1 MRSIHFN
8 FKNPFPKTG
17 SSGRFRAQFP
27 SRLGF
32 TLVELLVVI
41 AIIGTLIGLLLPAVQ
56 MAREASRATKCLNNQ
71 KQLALAFMEFATAH
85 NGDLPASYST
95 KPVQRGWAIDLLPHL
110 DAATFAREWDD
121 QSDYFASN
129 NQYLIKRYMASFHCP
144 STPDGRRTVT
154 TSRDLK
160 GQQIS
165 AIEGDVSD
173 YYVHSGGVYVKE
185 YGTYA
190 TYKNPLAVDDRLSIE
205 CDDGVSQTILVNE
218 QSGRPTLWKDGQ
230 KDGSNLVEKP
240 YLSLWAGGPVTQ
252 IPTTLQAESQVVNRT
267 NEAFYSF
274 HSGGTYAAFM
284 DGGARLIS
292 NRALPYIVLA
302 LNTRDGEENVRVEDL
317 ELSKYNESFIK
328 NGLYPD
334 GSTP

>member
-1 MRSIHFN
+1 MQPIQMN
-8 FKNPFPKTG
+8 EKNSFH
-17 SSGRFRAQFP
+17 RA
-27 SRLGF
+27 RGF

-56 MAREASRATKCLNNQ
+56 MAREASRSAKCLNNQ

-85 NGDLPASYST
+85 NGYLPASYST

-110 DAATFAREWDD
+110 DAATFAKDWDD
-121 QSDYFASN
+121 QAHYYAGN
-129 NQYLIKRYMASFHCP
+129 NQYLLKRFMASFHCP
-144 STPDGRRTVT
+144 STPDSHRTVT

-160 GQQIS
+160 GQQID

-173 YYVHSGGVYVKE
+173 YYVHSGGVYVRE
-185 YGTYA
+185 YGKFA
-190 TYKNPLAVDDRLSIE
+190 TCKNPLGIDERLSIE
-205 CDDGVSQTILVNE
+205 CEDGVSQTILVNE
-218 QSGRPTLWKDGQ
+218 QCGRPALWKDGK
-230 KDGSNLVEKP
+230 KDGSNLVAKP

-252 IPTTLQAESQVVNRT
+252 IPTTLQAETQIINRT

-284 DGGARLIS
+284 DGSARLIS
-292 NRALPYIVLA
+292 EKALTYVILA

-317 ELSKYNESFIK
+317 ELAKFNESFMK
-328 NGLYPD
+328 DGLYPD